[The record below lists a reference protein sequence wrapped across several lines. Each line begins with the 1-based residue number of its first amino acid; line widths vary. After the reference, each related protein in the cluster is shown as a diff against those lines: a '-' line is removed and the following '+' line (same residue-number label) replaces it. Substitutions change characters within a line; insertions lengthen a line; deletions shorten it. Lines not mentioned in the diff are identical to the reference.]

1 MHNDHREDIR
11 DAADRHTASLRAI
24 LAGADDETGEE
35 VDVWEGLAAFLLD
48 AEVWAPM
55 GNAYGAGMAPDLDRA
70 RVEFLLTCGGPTVRV
85 HVDTARDAVT
95 YHHSWGRG
103 RAYRPEA
110 TRATPAEFIDETEIE
125 LYGDRAAPWIEMAAM
140 TVEGYA

>member
-1 MHNDHREDIR
+1 MTKDHREDIR
-11 DAADRHTASLRAI
+11 DAADSHTASLRAI
-24 LAGADDETGEE
+24 LAGIDDETGEE

-70 RVEFLLTCGGPTVRV
+70 RVECLLTCGGPTVRV
-85 HVDTARDAVT
+85 HVDTARETVT

-103 RAYRPEA
+103 RRPSEADPA
-110 TRATPAEFIDETEIE
+110 TRADEREIE
-125 LYGDRAAPWIEMAAM
+125 LYGDRAAPWLELAAM

>member
-1 MHNDHREDIR
+1 MTNDHREDIR
-11 DAADRHTASLRAI
+11 DAADSHTARLRAI
-24 LAGADDETGEE
+24 LAGTDDETGEE

-55 GNAYGAGMAPDLDRA
+55 DTNTRPDLDRA
-70 RVEFLLTCGGPTVRV
+70 RVEYLLTCGGPTVRV
-85 HVDTARDAVT
+85 HVDTARETVT

-103 RAYRPEA
+103 RRPSEADPA
-110 TRATPAEFIDETEIE
+110 TRADEREIE
-125 LYGDRAAPWIEMAAM
+125 LYGDRAAPWLELAAM

>member
-11 DAADRHTASLRAI
+11 DAADSHTASLRAI
-24 LAGADDETGEE
+24 LAGIDDETGEE

-55 GNAYGAGMAPDLDRA
+55 DTNTRPDLDRA
-70 RVEFLLTCGGPTVRV
+70 RVEYLLTCGGPTVRV
-85 HVDTARDAVT
+85 HVDTARETVT

-103 RAYRPEA
+103 RRCGANCALHCDQNES
-110 TRATPAEFIDETEIE
+110 EIE
-125 LYGDRAAPWIEMAAM
+125 LYGDRAAPWLDLAAM
-140 TVEGYA
+140 TVEDYA

>member
-24 LAGADDETGEE
+24 LAGIDDETGEE

-48 AEVWAPM
+48 SEVWAPM
-55 GNAYGAGMAPDLDRA
+55 DTNTRPDLDRA

-85 HVDTARDAVT
+85 HVDTARETVT

-103 RAYRPEA
+103 RRPSEA
-110 TRATPAEFIDETEIE
+110 DPSTRADERELE
-125 LYGDRAAPWIEMAAM
+125 LYGDRAAPWLALAAM

>member
-24 LAGADDETGEE
+24 LAGTDDETGEE
-35 VDVWEGLAAFLLD
+35 VDVWEGGLAAFLLD

-55 GNAYGAGMAPDLDRA
+55 DTNTRPDLDRA
-70 RVEFLLTCGGPTVRV
+70 RVEYLLTCGGPTVRV
-85 HVDTARDAVT
+85 HVDTARETVT

-103 RAYRPEA
+103 RRPSEADPA
-110 TRATPAEFIDETEIE
+110 TRADEREIE
-125 LYGDRAAPWIEMAAM
+125 LYGDRAAPWLDLAAM